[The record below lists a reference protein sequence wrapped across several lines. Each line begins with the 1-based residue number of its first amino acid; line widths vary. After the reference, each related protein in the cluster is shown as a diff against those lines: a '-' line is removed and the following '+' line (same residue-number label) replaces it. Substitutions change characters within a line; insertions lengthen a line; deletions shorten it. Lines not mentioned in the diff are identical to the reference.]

1 VVSVDII
8 PSETEEK
15 KSGEEKETIWF
26 SSTEV
31 QKISDDVRACTY
43 KYVMRVSNY
52 ANAIANEMNKKGI
65 ICELSSSISPIPD
78 GYTVV
83 LTFRVRGVRRDTY
96 KKIVKT
102 LSKEEEI
109 SSLSSEER

>member
-1 VVSVDII
+1 VSIDVI
-8 PSETEEK
+8 PSDVEEK
-15 KSGEEKETIWF
+15 KGEEAKDTIWF
-26 SSTEV
+26 SSTEI
-31 QKISDDVRACTY
+31 QKISDDVRAGAY

-52 ANAIANEMNKKGI
+52 AHAIANEMNKKGI

-83 LTFRVRGVRRDTY
+83 LTFRIRGVRRDTY
-96 KKIVKT
+96 KKIVKSI
-102 LSKEEEI
+102 SKEEEI